1 MTEKEAFTIF
11 LENIKVS
18 SERADKVRNRYNE
31 ITKKLNKTFRDTD
44 SETANS
50 LRVGSYGRYTGIKGI
65 SDLDM
70 LYIMP
75 NSLWE
80 TYEDK
85 PGNLLSDVKEALRD
99 RYPKTKMRKDNL
111 VVVVD
116 FSDFKIEVQPVFEFL
131 DDGEKVVS
139 YKYPTTKDGGAYKV
153 TEPRH
158 EQQAMIDFK
167 QNHGA
172 HHRLLCKMLRA
183 WKDNVGL
190 PMGGLLIDT
199 LAYRFCT
206 SHPEFDK
213 CGYASF
219 GRLTTEFFEYL
230 KDEPKQDFY
239 LALGSKQRVK
249 VKSAFQSKAKQAYK
263 ECNKALE
270 ETSEETKHKHWRN
283 VFGNSFPKGN
293 TLSESRSFSD
303 TEEFIED
310 TYPIDIRHNLS
321 INCTVTRDGFPPQLL
336 RDILNQAKKVLRVR
350 HLEFYIEFTNVPKPY
365 KVKWKVLNIGA
376 EAESRNCVRGQ
387 IITSNKVS
395 NKRTESAV
403 FFGDHYVECY
413 IIKDN
418 IVVARD
424 KISVPISHDK

>member
-1 MTEKEAFTIF
+1 
-11 LENIKVS
+11 
-18 SERADKVRNRYNE
+18 
-31 ITKKLNKTFRDTD
+31 
-44 SETANS
+44 
-50 LRVGSYGRYTGIKGI
+50 
-65 SDLDM
+65 
-70 LYIMP
+70 MP

-99 RYPKTKMRKDNL
+99 RYPKTKMRTDNL

-153 TEPRH
+153 TKPRH

-230 KDEPKQDFY
+230 KDEPKQDYY

-270 ETSEETKHKHWRN
+270 ETSEETKHKRWRN

-321 INCTVTRDGFPPQLL
+321 INCTVTRNGYRPKIL
-336 RDILNQAKKVLRVR
+336 REVLAKKERILRVR
-350 HLEFYIEFTNVPKPY
+350 SLEFYIEKNNVSEPY
-365 KVKWKVLNIGA
+365 EIRWKVLNVGE
-376 EAESRNCVRGQ
+376 EAEKRNCIRGQ

-403 FFGDHYVECY
+403 FFGT
-413 IIKDN
+413 IMLSAIL
-418 IVVARD
+418 
-424 KISVPISHDK
+424 

>member
-1 MTEKEAFTIF
+1 MTTAEAFSTF
-11 LENIKVS
+11 LDNIKVS
-18 SERADKVRNRYNE
+18 SEQAELIRNRYNE

-153 TEPRH
+153 TKPRH

-219 GRLTTEFFEYL
+219 GRLTTEFCEYL
-230 KDEPKQDFY
+230 KDEPKQDYY

-270 ETSEETKHKHWRN
+270 ETSEETKHKRWRN

-321 INCTVTRDGFPPQLL
+321 INCTVTRNGYRPKIL
-336 RDILNQAKKVLRVR
+336 REVLAKKERILRVR
-350 HLEFYIEFTNVPKPY
+350 SLEFYIEKNNVSEPY
-365 KVKWKVLNIGA
+365 EIRWKVLNVGE
-376 EAESRNCVRGQ
+376 EAEKRNCIRGQ

-403 FFGDHYVECY
+403 FFGT
-413 IIKDN
+413 IMLSAIL
-418 IVVARD
+418 
-424 KISVPISHDK
+424 

>member
-75 NSLWE
+75 NSLWK

-153 TEPRH
+153 TKPRH

>member
-1 MTEKEAFTIF
+1 MTTAEAFSTF
-11 LENIKVS
+11 LDNIKVG
-18 SERADKVRNRYNE
+18 SEQAELIRKRYNE
-31 ITKKLNKTFRDTD
+31 ITKKLNKKFRDTD

-111 VVVVD
+111 VVVVE
-116 FSDFKIEVQPVFEFL
+116 FTDFKIEVQPVFKVLEE
-131 DDGEKVVS
+131 GETDAS
-139 YKYPTTKDGGAYKV
+139 YKYPTTKNGGAYKV
-153 TEPRH
+153 TKPEH
-158 EQQAMIDFK
+158 EQRAMTDFK
-167 QNHGA
+167 RYHGT
-172 HHRLLCKMLRA
+172 HHRLLCKMLRV

-206 SHPEFDK
+206 DHPKYDK

-219 GRLTTEFFEYL
+219 GELVMEFFEYL
-230 KDEPKQDFY
+230 KNEPQQEYY
-239 LALGSKQRVK
+239 LALGSNQRVK

-263 ECNKALE
+263 ECNKTLE
-270 ETSEETKHKHWRN
+270 ETSEETKHKRWRN
-283 VFGNSFPKGN
+283 VFGNSFPKGK

-310 TYPIDIRHNLS
+310 KYPIDIRYNLS
-321 INCTVTRDGFPPQLL
+321 INCRVTRDGFPPQLL

-418 IVVARD
+418 IVVL
-424 KISVPISHDK
+424 S